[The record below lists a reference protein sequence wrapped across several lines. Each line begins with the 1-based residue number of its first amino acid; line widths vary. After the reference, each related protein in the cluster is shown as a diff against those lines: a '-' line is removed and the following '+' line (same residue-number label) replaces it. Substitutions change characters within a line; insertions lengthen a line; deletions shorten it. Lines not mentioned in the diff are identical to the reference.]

1 MALEAAS
8 IVVLAVAVVSI
19 CLIANT
25 VRSRN
30 NNGADAK
37 PPHPPSWPIFGHIPL
52 LKRYGPIMH
61 LQLGFRPV
69 LVISSSELTKE
80 CLTTNDKAFASRP
93 LLSVGKH
100 AGYDFKMLDL
110 APYGSYWRSVRKL
123 CRLQLFTAQR
133 IESFKNIREGE
144 ISGLI
149 RSLFESCQ
157 REISPVNIKSRL
169 SDLTCNIMMR
179 IVASKRFS
187 PDLSPQDFQ
196 EVQYFKEMMEE
207 TVLLLGTFDIAHY
220 LPFLKWVDPQGMVLA
235 MENLQKKRELFMDKL
250 LHDHREKRD
259 NKEIQSDNNDDVV
272 KANALAIII
281 AGAETSYV
289 TIEWALSALMQ
300 HPDVLC
306 KAQQELD
313 MHVGRD
319 RLMEESDIP
328 KLKYLQ
334 AIVKETL
341 RLYPGAPLMIPHE
354 ACEDCTVGGYRVHAG
369 TQLLVNV
376 WAIQRD
382 AAVWERPTEFDPK
395 HFLKS
400 GKEID
405 VKGQDFELIPFGS
418 GRRMC
423 PGMALAMIM
432 INHTLGRLL
441 QSFEWFVP
449 EGTVIDMTEGLGLSL
464 PKSIPLEAII
474 KPRLPLHLY

>member
-1 MALEAAS
+1 
-8 IVVLAVAVVSI
+8 
-19 CLIANT
+19 
-25 VRSRN
+25 
-30 NNGADAK
+30 
-37 PPHPPSWPIFGHIPL
+37 
-52 LKRYGPIMH
+52 MH

-220 LPFLKWVDPQGMVLA
+220 LPFLKWVDPQGM
-235 MENLQKKRELFMDKL
+235 
-250 LHDHREKRD
+250 
-259 NKEIQSDNNDDVV
+259 SDNNDDVV